1 MLCGSGCGGC
11 GGSGAFSGLFFGVF
25 AASDGD
31 ALLAGRSRGPRRLDL
46 VFPGALSGAATAVAG
61 SSFASLLSSAA
72 TAAAAATAA
81 FFFFGGMF
89 DQSWVL
95 LGGTDVHS
103 HIDSSCLVSRAIEL
117 RHPSPPFS
125 FERNES
131 EMTLNLTRSDSLYVS
146 LFALI
151 FIATV

>member
-1 MLCGSGCGGC
+1 LLCGSGCGGC

-72 TAAAAATAA
+72 ATAAAAAAAAA

-95 LGGTDVHS
+95 LGGTERSLS
-103 HIDSSCLVSRAIEL
+103 H
-117 RHPSPPFS
+117 
-125 FERNES
+125 
-131 EMTLNLTRSDSLYVS
+131 
-146 LFALI
+146 
-151 FIATV
+151 